1 MFQLHR
7 AAWKLL
13 LHYAPNIPLYLR
25 HGESH
30 SQKLV
35 QVDDVLFVRFP
46 YLTLKSSL
54 LYAFRPE
61 DRSGVA
67 VSTVISLV
75 TSTLTVL
82 LYYNYYTVYPVLLR
96 KLRHLLKRNVE
107 LIHPANDCLMT
118 AGSMFFCY
126 REYDQDICII
136 CVAEVKRYNMTR
148 HYHSKQYNHFDSAY
162 PGKGERLNVFKTRF
176 DAYVGEAKRV
186 SLFVQGASHLNE
198 ATYRIY
204 HFLAQHQVSLA
215 HAEVFKKGCSVW
227 WRSYVCGF
235 SEQRDNCRTD

>member
-1 MFQLHR
+1 M
-7 AAWKLL
+7 
-13 LHYAPNIPLYLR
+13 
-25 HGESH
+25 
-30 SQKLV
+30 LV

-107 LIHPANDCLMT
+107 LIHLANDCLMT

-148 HYHSKQYNHFDSAY
+148 HYDSKQYNHFDSAY
-162 PGKGERLNVFKTRF
+162 PGKGERLNVFKKRF